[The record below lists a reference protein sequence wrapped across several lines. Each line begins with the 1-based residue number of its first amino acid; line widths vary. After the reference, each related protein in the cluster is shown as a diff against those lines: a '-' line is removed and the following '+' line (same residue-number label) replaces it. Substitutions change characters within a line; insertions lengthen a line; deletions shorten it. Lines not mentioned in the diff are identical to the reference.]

1 MDASGQAGER
11 LPQAKPKQAGE
22 ASGRAAGCRTPPER
36 VIE

>member
-22 ASGRAAGCRTPPER
+22 AYWQSGRLPNPSREGN
-36 VIE
+36 